1 MEVMNDPHLLQ
12 RGMLAAVDHPV
23 AGTFTMPGC
32 PVRLAD
38 SPVQVTAAPLL
49 GEHNEEVYEALLGYS
64 AEEVQ
69 RLRQNGLI

>member
-1 MEVMNDPHLLQ
+1 MNDPHLLQ
-12 RGMLAAVDHPV
+12 RDMLTSVDHPV

-32 PVRLAD
+32 PIRLAD
-38 SPVQVTAAPLL
+38 SPVQVKAAPLL